1 MALAFPLGPI
11 RHAFTPT
18 KPLSP
23 NSSCSVPPLPATWI
37 TRPSAELQPTCWA
50 KGSWVFRCH
59 NKNRSVPHSFTDAQ
73 TLIAEAFLSAF
84 LFIFMTCSL
93 PLPHPFLHSDV
104 WRDTDGSTDT
114 IQEVSRRMLRL
125 SALTFLMLRQVS
137 KLARH
142 MSPYY
147 NDLSPLLN
155 LISVRL
161 ITLIQVSTPDL
172 VTDPAT

>member
-1 MALAFPLGPI
+1 MVLAFTLGPI

-23 NSSCSVPPLPATWI
+23 NSACSVPPLPTTWI

-59 NKNRSVPHSFTDAQ
+59 NKNRSVPHSFNDGQ
-73 TLIAEAFLSAF
+73 TYQQK
-84 LFIFMTCSL
+84 LFY
-93 PLPHPFLHSDV
+93 HPFHLYDLFPPTSPSISSFWCLERH
-104 WRDTDGSTDT
+104 WRQHWHDPGSLQTRVT
-114 IQEVSRRMLRL
+114 
-125 SALTFLMLRQVS
+125 ALTFLMLRHVS

-147 NDLSPLLN
+147 DL
-155 LISVRL
+155 
-161 ITLIQVSTPDL
+161 
-172 VTDPAT
+172 